1 MRSPG
6 GSSEA
11 FFTMNAETLL
21 LRQVNPQFI
30 QQGRVVSLAFR
41 PMPKDTG
48 LLSVYDGDQ
57 IEPEAAWRHF
67 TPNLGYAS
75 SGTWAVTVA
84 EAAAL
89 DLPAMPKPLEDF
101 PEHAAIDFTAHD
113 DKTQKAKA
121 KLLAAKADTRGC
133 LFAAPP
139 PAA

>member
-1 MRSPG
+1 M
-6 GSSEA
+6 ETA
-11 FFTMNAETLL
+11 TLL
-21 LRQVNPQFI
+21 LRQVNPHFI

-48 LLSVYDGDQ
+48 LLSVYDSDQ
-57 IEPEAAWRHF
+57 ITPEAAWTHF
-67 TPNLGYAS
+67 TTKLGYAS
-75 SGTWAVTVA
+75 SGIWAVTVE

-89 DLPAMPKPLEDF
+89 GLPATPKPLEDF

-139 PAA
+139 LPPAA